1 MALQMHLP
9 LPRPIPLQGREE
21 VVVTLDDAVH
31 FLCTA
36 AGRVK
41 SASRIERATAAVM
54 HAAITHAP
62 EDLERAAKRLKKI
75 AKRCPQS

>member
-1 MALQMHLP
+1 MALQMDLHLP
-9 LPRPIPLQGREE
+9 HPIPLEDRSA

-31 FLCTA
+31 FLCAA

-41 SASRIERATAAVM
+41 STARIERATEAVM

-62 EDLERAAKRLKKI
+62 EDLERAARRLKKI
-75 AKRCPQS
+75 AKRCTHS